1 MDNLD
6 LYLYILIG
14 IIYLVSRALKGQK
27 KPVPQRP
34 MRPAPGTPVS
44 GDTTAPEPAPPR
56 PFSFEDLLREFER
69 QVAPPEPEEK
79 PLTPVEKYPAEEQHY
94 PVAPSAEYAS
104 YEGQSLEQ
112 EAYPMYYQESELQN
126 IAAQAE
132 QDKPQSRRK
141 RNFGRLLRH
150 PSGVRDA
157 VVLSE
162 ILQRKHF

>member
-34 MRPAPGTPVS
+34 KRPAPGTPVS
-44 GDTTAPEPAPPR
+44 GDTTAPEPAPHR

-69 QVAPPEPEEK
+69 QMIPPEPEEK
-79 PLTPVEKYPAEEQHY
+79 PAKPVEVVPAEEQHY
-94 PVAPSAEYAS
+94 PAAPSAEYTS

-112 EAYPMYYQESELQN
+112 EAYPMYYQESDFQN
-126 IAAQAE
+126 IAAQVE
-132 QDKPQSRRK
+132 RDVPQKRKK